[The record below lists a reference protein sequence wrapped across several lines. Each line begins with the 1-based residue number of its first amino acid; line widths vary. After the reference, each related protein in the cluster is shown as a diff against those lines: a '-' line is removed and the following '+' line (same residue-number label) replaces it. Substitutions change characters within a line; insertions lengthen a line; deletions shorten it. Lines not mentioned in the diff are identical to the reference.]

1 MLAHGQGSLL
11 NAAELGRSLGVDGK
25 TVGRYLDL
33 LVDLLLVRRLPPLL
47 ANVGK
52 RLVRSPKVLV
62 RDSGLVHTLLGLGD
76 ADAVLGH
83 PVAGASWEGFV
94 IETLLAVAPQG
105 CQGWFYRTAAGA
117 EIDLVLEW
125 SPQRRW
131 AIEVKRSLS
140 PRLGKGFH
148 QARADLQ
155 PERTFVVTQ
164 SATGYPLADGVEVMG
179 LAELAAVL
187 RQVG

>member
-33 LVDLLLVRRLPPLL
+33 LVDLLLM
-47 ANVGK
+47 
-52 RLVRSPKVLV
+52 

-105 CQGWFYRTAAGA
+105 CQSWFYRTAAGA

-155 PERTFVVTQ
+155 PVRTFVVTP
-164 SATGYPLADGVEVMG
+164 SATGYPLAAGVEVMG

-187 RQVG
+187 RQAG

>member
-11 NAAELGRSLGVDGK
+11 NAAELGRALGVDGK

-33 LVDLLLVRRLPPLL
+33 LVDLLLVRRLPPLQ
-47 ANVGK
+47 ANGGK

-62 RDSGLVHTLLGLGD
+62 RDSGLVHVLLGLADG
-76 ADAVLGH
+76 DAVLGH

-94 IETLLAVAPQG
+94 IESLLAVAPSD
-105 CQGWFYRTAAGA
+105 CVGWFYRTAAGA

-131 AIEVKRSLS
+131 AIEIKRSLS
-140 PRLGKGFH
+140 PRLSKGVH

-155 PERTFVVTQ
+155 PERMVVVTP
-164 SATGYPLADGVEVMG
+164 SLTGYPLADGVEVVG
-179 LAELAAVL
+179 LAELAGQLMQA
-187 RQVG
+187 G